1 MFDEIMKAITGKR
14 NSKSVALSSEELAE
28 FLNTTPGAL
37 EAFENAYKQAQEQAG
52 PSDNF
57 FEMSKDD
64 FDMEA
69 LADAPVAE
77 DIASRIVDELL
88 SQTQF
93 WFYDRQYD
101 IALVNTDTR
110 LIGNG
115 VELVTRDE
123 IDQLPV
129 ECRPQ
134 LTGLLAWVD
143 MDEPSAPVIFWN
155 LKKFMETGDKTYYH
169 MFRQGLDILDL
180 DPVTYET
187 LGCNRNS
194 IGNWLPQ
201 LVRANAGHNFFKIP
215 STKIIKVPM
224 TLLQLT
230 RQPYQ
235 DLTATTKAILNDFV
249 FKAFELD
256 KNGDYFVKTGTHS
269 SKFDFRNARVREPK
283 EVRELGEYLLFIH
296 HQALRMAGPLTQ
308 PSVYGVSTTNEWVV
322 REFIKDKE
330 DNPTIYHGM
339 PLHTEFRVFVDCDSD
354 EVLSVENYW
363 KPEVMTA
370 RFAERRGNGIDD
382 KHDAVTYAMN
392 MERLCKR
399 YKDNKKAVCDHI
411 AEILPGLNL
420 SGQWSID
427 VMMNGDDFWLIDM
440 AVAENSAYYESVPE
454 TKRIPS
460 DENWIPKLPKAIR
473 Q

>member
-1 MFDEIMKAITGKR
+1 MFDEIMKAITGRRGGK
-14 NSKSVALSSEELAE
+14 NVALSNEELAE

-69 LADAPVAE
+69 LANAPVAE

-93 WFYDRQYD
+93 WFFDRQYD
-101 IALVNTDTR
+101 IALVDTDTR

-115 VELVTRDE
+115 MELVTRDE
-123 IDQLPV
+123 IDQLPPQ
-129 ECRPQ
+129 CRPQ
-134 LTGLLAWVD
+134 LTGSLAWVD
-143 MDEPSAPVIFWN
+143 MDEPSAPVIFRN

-187 LGCNRNS
+187 LGCNQNS

-201 LVRANAGHNFFKIP
+201 LVRANAGHSFFKIP

-235 DLTATTKAILNDFV
+235 GLTATTKAILNDFV

-256 KNGDYFVKTGTHS
+256 ENGDYFIKTGTHS

-283 EVRELGEYLLFIH
+283 EVHELGEYLLFIH

-322 REFIKDKE
+322 REFIEDKE

-392 MERLCKR
+392 MERLCRR
-399 YKDNKKAVCDHI
+399 YEDNKKAVCDHI
-411 AEILPGLNL
+411 AEILPSLNL

-440 AVAENSAYYESVPE
+440 AVAENSTYYESVPE
-454 TKRIPS
+454 AKRIPS
-460 DENWIPKLPKAIR
+460 DENWIPQLPKAIR